1 MRIRSGGTS
10 PSSRSTAWTRSGRW
24 GRGWGRRVTQ
34 HCGDA
39 RRELARAERLGEQPG
54 AQALR
59 FSQNAVFALG
69 GEDDDGKRAGRRGG
83 PELAQELEAG
93 AVGQMEI
100 EQHGV
105 EWPVAA
111 LQRPA
116 RFGERAGEN
125 HDVAEALEVRAEQQ
139 PDIRL
144 VIDDEEVPPDGPQGG
159 RLGVRA
165 GRRSPNGGGA
175 GRRAGRPRWWT
186 AAPERSARRRR

>member
-10 PSSRSTAWTRSGRW
+10 PSSRSTAWTRSGRSPTSGSSCL
-24 GRGWGRRVTQ
+24 GRSGVDSGQNRVPAPP
-34 HCGDA
+34 A
-39 RRELARAERLGEQPG
+39 RMA
-54 AQALR
+54 AQTLR

-100 EQHGV
+100 EEHGV

-116 RFGERAGEN
+116 RFGERAGES

-139 PDIRL
+139 PDMRL
-144 VIDDEEVPPDGPQGG
+144 VIDDEEVPPDGRQGG